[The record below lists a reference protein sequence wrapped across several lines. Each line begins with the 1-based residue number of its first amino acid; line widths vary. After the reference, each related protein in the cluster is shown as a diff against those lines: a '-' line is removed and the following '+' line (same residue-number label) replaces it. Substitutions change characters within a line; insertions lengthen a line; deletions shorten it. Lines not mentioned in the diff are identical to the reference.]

1 MGTENVDTSALTSEE
16 EGLLRK
22 IVEKGLRLIR
32 PKIDIKG
39 ISYEDLE
46 DILKVEHG
54 GWQRY
59 QYMFENLA
67 ERGILIPRDHVRV
80 LFCPKCGSPHVYS
93 RYACPKCQSPDV
105 ANIRLIEHQ
114 LCGYTWMID
123 DSRSRSNIV
132 CPNCE
137 ADLGPYY
144 RGPVGDDSYG
154 DYKIIG
160 SSYECTNCGNRFD
173 RPNIMH
179 ECQNCGTIFDYR
191 NSRYE
196 KLHDYEIP
204 SEIIKKIKVREEI
217 IVLVIEDNLDEAE
230 IINRSF
236 AYEKNFKVEHVDTG
250 RKALN
255 RLDKKDY
262 DVILLDFLLPDMN
275 ALSILNKM
283 KEKGIDTPVIIFTG
297 ADDRE
302 KAVSTMKLG
311 AIDYLVKSVEMY
323 EQLPLIIKKIMKI

>member
-1 MGTENVDTSALTSEE
+1 MGTDNVDISALTSEE
-16 EGLLRK
+16 EELLRK
-22 IVEKGLRLIR
+22 IVDKGLRLIR
-32 PKIDIKG
+32 PKIDAKG
-39 ISYEDLE
+39 ISFEDLE
-46 DILKVEHG
+46 DILYVEQG
-54 GWQRY
+54 GWQRF

-80 LFCPKCGSPHVYS
+80 LFCPKCGSPLVYS
-93 RYACPKCQSPDV
+93 RYTCPKCQSPDV

-114 LCGYTWMID
+114 LCGHTWMTD
-123 DSRSRSNIV
+123 DSRSGRNIV

-137 ADLGPYY
+137 AELGPYY
-144 RGPVGDDSYG
+144 RGPLGDGSYG

-160 SSYECTNCGNRFD
+160 SSYECTSCGSRFD
-173 RPNIMH
+173 RPNITH

-204 SEIIKKIKVREEI
+204 SEIIKKIKVRKEI

-236 AYEKNFKVEHVDTG
+236 ASENNFKVEYVDTG

-255 RLDKKDY
+255 SLDKKNY

-283 KEKGIDTPVIIFTG
+283 KEKGIDTPVIILTG

-302 KAVSTMKLG
+302 KAVETMKLG
-311 AIDYLVKSVEMY
+311 ASDYLVKSVEIY
-323 EQLPLIIKKIMKI
+323 VQLPSIIKKLKKI

>member
-1 MGTENVDTSALTSEE
+1 MGTENVDASALTSEE

-22 IVEKGLRLIR
+22 IVEKGLKRIT
-32 PKIDIKG
+32 PKVDVKG
-39 ISYEDLE
+39 ISYEDLK
-46 DILKVEHG
+46 DVLYVEHG
-54 GWQRY
+54 GWQRF
-59 QYMFENLA
+59 QYMFDNLA
-67 ERGILIPRDHVRV
+67 ERGILIPREHVRV

-93 RYACPKCQSPDV
+93 RYVCPKCQSSDV
-105 ANIRLIEHQ
+105 ANIRLIEHR
-114 LCGYTWMID
+114 LCGHTWMTD
-123 DSRSRSNIV
+123 DFRSGRNMV

-137 ADLGPYY
+137 AELGPYY
-144 RGPVGDDSYG
+144 RGPSGDGSYG

-160 SSYECTNCGNRFD
+160 SSYECTSCGNRFE
-173 RPNIMH
+173 RPNIAH
-179 ECQNCGTIFDYR
+179 ECQNCGTVFDYR

-204 SEIIKKIKVREEI
+204 SEMIKKFKVRKEI

-236 AYEKNFKVEHVDTG
+236 ASENNFKLEHVDTG

-262 DVILLDFLLPDMN
+262 DIVLLDFTLPDMN
-275 ALSILNKM
+275 ALSVLNKM

-302 KAVSTMKLG
+302 KAVATMKLG
-311 AIDYLVKSVEMY
+311 AIDYLVKSVEIY
-323 EQLPLIIKKIMKI
+323 VQLPSIIKKIIKT